1 MSSAGLQGVT
11 DIKTMLTDGWTA
23 TNTDNATPRF
33 IDNLEAYWEML
44 DFGGVDQLYIKNDL
58 ETIKT
63 GLYAAD
69 FTHSVSCTIEVMTAR
84 VTTPAAGR
92 THFKKMVDETMR
104 IIKASLHIQKCL
116 PYVMTRL
123 YPFLLYLLCYGPCY
137 AHCLFFALC
146 GIFLY
151 YIIVGIITGNG

>member
-11 DIKTMLTDGWTA
+11 DIKTMLTSGWTA
-23 TNTDNATPRF
+23 GNTDSSTPLF
-33 IDNLEAYWEML
+33 KDNLETYWEML

-92 THFKKMVDETMR
+92 SHFKKMVDETMR
-104 IIKASLHIQKCL
+104 IIKANA
-116 PYVMTRL
+116 RL
-123 YPFLLYLLCYGPCY
+123 SGYAKTVVTSGKYRFLKDKQIFIGAVEVDLLK
-137 AHCLFFALC
+137 
-146 GIFLY
+146 IN
-151 YIIVGIITGNG
+151 TS